1 MIFRFRKEA
10 MQHPPKQP
18 VPGANA
24 LGTTMRIEIN
34 PEALRES
41 KNPKAKKG
49 SQPIVRDPKPSVTV
63 SPLGGIH
70 FQQLL
75 QNIYDAVF
83 VTERTGEVIVANIR
97 ANQFFLATPGQLQHY
112 SIVGLIRGADD
123 SLLPTILQTL
133 QDNRFVFIQ
142 AYCMRLDGTL
152 FPSEISVNQITLGGK
167 DYLSFFVRDVTLR
180 RQQEERL
187 RTGYT
192 AIQNASS
199 GIAIAG
205 LDATIEYC
213 NPAFRTYFGLEEDSG
228 ESSNFRQ
235 FLCEPD
241 LADPVISAIWQ
252 GQTWTGDLELKDSK
266 GIVFYGHTAVTPSLD
281 EDGEL
286 TGMVFSVLDITP
298 QKRAQQQLQAY
309 ASELREK
316 NIQMQAD
323 LNMASELHEA
333 FLPRGFENFPRKAPP
348 EEVRLAFRHL
358 YHPSGTI
365 GGDFFD
371 IRELSPHEVGVF
383 ICDVMGHG
391 VRSALVVATIRGLI
405 EQLRPL
411 ALEPGEFL
419 TNLNSAYGSIF
430 KHREGEV
437 VFATAFYF
445 VFDTRTGEMRYA
457 NAGHPRP
464 YVLRPEVGEAAQIS
478 GKSELPSM
486 ALGIFRAARYDTV
499 TAKLARNDLL
509 LLFTDGLAEVQD
521 PDGEVYETSR
531 FQEALGANLLASP
544 EALLSGLFEDA
555 RAFSS
560 APAFEDDIC
569 LLAMQVRGQRI
580 QSGFQPLSAL

>member
-1 MIFRFRKEA
+1 
-10 MQHPPKQP
+10 
-18 VPGANA
+18 
-24 LGTTMRIEIN
+24 MRIEIN
-34 PEALRES
+34 PEALRETRGQG
-41 KNPKAKKG
+41 ARAG
-49 SQPIVRDPKPSVTV
+49 GQPVFRDPKPSVTV

-75 QNIYDAVF
+75 QNIDDAVF

-112 SIVGLIRGADD
+112 NIVGLFRGADD
-123 SLLPTILQTL
+123 SLLPTILKTL

-152 FPSEISVNQITLGGK
+152 FPSEISVNQITLAGK
-167 DYLSFFVRDVTLR
+167 EHLSFFVRDVTVR
-180 RQQEERL
+180 RQQEDRL

-205 LDATIEYC
+205 LDAAIEYC
-213 NPAFRTYFGLEEDSG
+213 NPAFRSYFGLAEDSA
-228 ESSNFRQ
+228 ERHNFRE
-235 FLCEPD
+235 FLCEPG
-241 LADPVISAIWQ
+241 LADSVIAAIWQ
-252 GQTWTGDLELKDSK
+252 GQTWTGDLELMDAN
-266 GIVFYGHTAVTPSLD
+266 GAIFFGHTAVTPSLD

-298 QKRAQQQLQAY
+298 QKRAQQQLQTY
-309 ASELREK
+309 ASELRGK
-316 NIQMQAD
+316 NAQMQDD

-333 FLPRGFENFPRKAPP
+333 FLPRGFESFPRKAA
-348 EEVRLAFRHL
+348 VGDALLAFRHL

-371 IRELSPHEVGVF
+371 IRELSNHEVGIF

-411 ALEPGEFL
+411 ALDPGEFL
-419 TNLNSAYGSIF
+419 TNLNTVYGSIF
-430 KHREGEV
+430 KHREGDV

-445 VFDTRTGEMRYA
+445 VFDTTTGEMRYA
-457 NAGHPRP
+457 NAGHPPP
-464 YVLRPEVGEAAQIS
+464 YVLRPDAGEAAQLNT
-478 GKSELPSM
+478 KSELPSM
-486 ALGIFRAARYDTV
+486 ALGLFLGARYGTM
-499 TAKLARNDLL
+499 TAHLAPNDLL
-509 LLFTDGLAEVQD
+509 LLFTDGLSEVQS

-531 FQEALGANLLASP
+531 FE
-544 EALLSGLFEDA
+544 EALLTHLLAPPEVLLAKLFEDA
-555 RAFSS
+555 RAFST
-560 APAFEDDIC
+560 APSFEDDIC
-569 LLAMQVRGQRI
+569 LLAMQVRG
-580 QSGFQPLSAL
+580 